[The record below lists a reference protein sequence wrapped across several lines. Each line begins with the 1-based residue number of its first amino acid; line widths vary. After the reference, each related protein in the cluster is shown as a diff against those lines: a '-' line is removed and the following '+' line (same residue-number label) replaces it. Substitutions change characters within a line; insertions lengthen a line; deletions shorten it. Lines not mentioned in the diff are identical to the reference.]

1 MEIQTMTQPIPHPD
15 ELSGPYWEGLK
26 RGVLMIQSCGDCGTL
41 RHYPRLLCGEC
52 YSLAVTWVE
61 VSGRGTIHSWTI
73 AHHAFL
79 PSLKEDLPYVLVV
92 VDLEAGVRA
101 LGRLTGVLDTDIQI
115 GLPVQFTAQVR
126 ADGLALPAFVP
137 R

>member
-1 MEIQTMTQPIPHPD
+1 MEIQTMTKPIPHPD
-15 ELSGPYWEGLK
+15 ELSAPYWEGLK
-26 RGVLMIQSCGDCGTL
+26 RGVLMIQSCGECGTL

-61 VSGRGTIHSWTI
+61 VSGRGEIHSWTV

-79 PSLKEDLPYVLVV
+79 PSFKEDLPYVLVV

-101 LGRLTGVLDTDIQI
+101 MGRLTGVLDTDIRI
-115 GLPVQFTAQVR
+115 GLPVQFVARAR
-126 ADGLALPAFVP
+126 ADGLLLPTFVP